1 MSCKNTE
8 LQMEMGAY
16 VYVGRGEYLVS
27 VFLGA
32 PEISSFGFRVLSL
45 VQRVEQAITNMSHQS
60 NPKNVVPTL
69 LSPAAM
75 MMSS

>member
-8 LQMEMGAY
+8 LQMEMRAY
-16 VYVGRGEYLVS
+16 VYLGRGEYLVS

-32 PEISSFGFRVLSL
+32 PEISSFGFRVFLL
-45 VQRVEQAITNMSHQS
+45 VQRVKQAITNTSHQS
-60 NPKNVVPTL
+60 NPKMVCPTL